1 MSERPFIIVGGGGHA
16 RVVASTLRELGENI
30 LGFTDPNSD
39 ASLGQELEHL
49 GSDDVLANYAS
60 SDVNLTVGIGSS
72 HDVTRRADLFDE
84 VKNTDFICPPVVH
97 PNAFVASEASIG
109 IGSHVMAGAVIQA
122 GTALAENVIVNTNAT
137 IDHDCEIGGHTHVAP
152 GATVSG
158 EVSLG
163 AQVHVGTGASL
174 IQGVHVGAR
183 SVVGAG
189 AVVIEDVPPDSVVV
203 GVPAVQK

>member
-16 RVVASTLRELGENI
+16 RVLASTLRELGKSI
-30 LGFTDPNSD
+30 LGFTDPNSA
-39 ASLGQELEHL
+39 ASLGRDLEHL
-49 GSDDVLANYAS
+49 GSDDALADYAPS
-60 SDVNLTVGIGSS
+60 EVSLTVGVGSS
-72 HDVTRRADLFDE
+72 DDTTRRARLFEE
-84 VKNTDFICPPVVH
+84 VKSTNFDFPPVVH
-97 PNAFVASEASIG
+97 PDAFLASETSIR
-109 IGSHVMAGAVIQA
+109 IGSQVMAGAVVQA

-137 IDHDCEIGGHTHVAP
+137 IDHDCEVGAHTHVAP

-163 AQVHVGTGASL
+163 ARVHIGTGASL
-174 IQGVHVGAR
+174 IQGVHVGAH

-189 AVVIEDVPPDSVVV
+189 AVVIEDLPPNSVVI

>member
-1 MSERPFIIVGGGGHA
+1 VEEKPFIIVGGGGHA
-16 RVVASTLRELGENI
+16 RVVASTLRELGTSI
-30 LGFTDPNSD
+30 LGFTDPDSN
-39 ASLGQELEHL
+39 ASLEDVEHL
-49 GSDDVLANYAS
+49 GSDAALADYTPSEVA
-60 SDVNLTVGIGSS
+60 LTVGVGSVES
-72 HDVTRRADLFDE
+72 TIRRAHLFDE
-84 VKNTDFICPPVVH
+84 VKNTNFDFPPVVH
-97 PNAFVASEASIG
+97 PDAFLASETSIR
-109 IGSHVMAGAVIQA
+109 IGSQVMAGAVVQA

-137 IDHDCEIGGHTHVAP
+137 IDHDCEVGAHTHVAP

-203 GVPAVQK
+203 GVPAIQK